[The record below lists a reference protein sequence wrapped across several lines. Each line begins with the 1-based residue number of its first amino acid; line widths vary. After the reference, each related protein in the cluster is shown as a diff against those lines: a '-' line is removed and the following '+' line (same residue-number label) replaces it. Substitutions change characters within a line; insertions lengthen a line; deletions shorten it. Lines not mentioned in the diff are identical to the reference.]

1 MEAMWGCCLGVSGC
15 GMWGQA
21 RLAAPPGLPWGGGVP
36 GRGGRSE
43 PCLGGVERAGHPW
56 GVAVLGR
63 GVLGPRGGEFPGRG
77 VTLHERDL
85 ATRRCGL
92 LLKGRGGAGRLGA
105 GRAPPEGAWLWP
117 GGAEAGRSR

>member
-1 MEAMWGCCLGVSGC
+1 MSRGAGC
-15 GMWGQA
+15 GA
-21 RLAAPPGLPWGGGVP
+21 RLGWRRPQVCPGVGASPGV
-36 GRGGRSE
+36 GGRSE